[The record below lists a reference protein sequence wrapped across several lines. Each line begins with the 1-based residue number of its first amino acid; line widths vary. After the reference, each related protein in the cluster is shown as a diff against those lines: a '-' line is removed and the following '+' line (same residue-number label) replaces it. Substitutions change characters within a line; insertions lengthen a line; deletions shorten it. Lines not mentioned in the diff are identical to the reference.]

1 MTGCKGLKKAA
12 LRGLL
17 TLCTLTS
24 LAAPVLAVDS
34 GTAVYNQVA
43 KFLPA
48 DDADAVTTDI
58 LDASAYYQVDPILI
72 AALFTCESGFYEDAI
87 SPAGAIGIA
96 QLMPGTAETLGVNPY
111 NTRDNIFGGVAYLA
125 QQLNEFGDYALAEA
139 AYNAGPGAVWD
150 AGGIPGYAET
160 QDYVRSVEATRSA
173 IWDEN
178 GGEITPYYDP
188 EYDEGDY
195 DDDSL
200 LDVQT
205 QYVGDVTPAE
215 PASGLTEANSA
226 QKEVVN
232 EPAPEEEPETIRFY
246 PPSVTP
252 KVTIEKAKGPSMQD
266 NPGIKAKPQ
275 PQNSQR
281 K

>member
-1 MTGCKGLKKAA
+1 MTGRKGLKTAV
-12 LRGLL
+12 LRGIL
-17 TLCTLTS
+17 TLCTCTLLS
-24 LAAPVLAVDS
+24 APALAVDS

-43 KFLPA
+43 KFLPPG
-48 DDADAVTTDI
+48 DADAVTTDI

-72 AALFTCESGFYEDAI
+72 AALFTCESGFHEDAI

-111 NTRDNIFGGVAYLA
+111 DTRDNIFGGVAYLA

-160 QDYVRSVEATRSA
+160 QDYVRNVEATRGA

-178 GGEITPYYDP
+178 GGDITPYYDP
-188 EYDEGDY
+188 GDGYDDY
-195 DDDSL
+195 ADYADDSL
-200 LDVQT
+200 LDAQT
-205 QYVGDVTPAE
+205 QYVGDITPVT
-215 PASGLTEANSA
+215 PASGLIEANST
-226 QKEVVN
+226 QKEEAVKPV
-232 EPAPEEEPETIRFY
+232 PEEEPETIRFY
-246 PPSVTP
+246 PPSATPQVTL
-252 KVTIEKAKGPSMQD
+252 TGKGPAQ
-266 NPGIKAKPQ
+266 AKPQ
-275 PQNSQR
+275 PKNSQR

>member
-1 MTGCKGLKKAA
+1 MTGRKGLKTAV

-17 TLCTLTS
+17 TLCTCTLLS
-24 LAAPVLAVDS
+24 APALAVDS

-43 KFLPA
+43 KFLPPG
-48 DDADAVTTDI
+48 DADAVTTDI

-72 AALFTCESGFYEDAI
+72 AALFTCESGFHEDAI

-111 NTRDNIFGGVAYLA
+111 DTRDNIFGGVAYLA
-125 QQLNEFGDYALAEA
+125 QQLSEFGDYALAEA

-160 QDYVRSVEATRSA
+160 QDYVRNVEATRGA

-178 GGEITPYYDP
+178 GGDITPYYDP
-188 EYDEGDY
+188 GDGY
-195 DDDSL
+195 ANYADYADDSL
-200 LDVQT
+200 LDAQT
-205 QYVGDVTPAE
+205 QYVGDITPAT
-215 PASGLTEANSA
+215 PASGLTETNSA
-226 QKEVVN
+226 QKEEAVKPV
-232 EPAPEEEPETIRFY
+232 PEEEPETIRFY
-246 PPSVTP
+246 PPSATPQVTL
-252 KVTIEKAKGPSMQD
+252 TSKGPAQ
-266 NPGIKAKPQ
+266 AKPQ
-275 PQNSQR
+275 PKNSQR

>member
-1 MTGCKGLKKAA
+1 MTGRKGLKTAV
-12 LRGLL
+12 LRGIL
-17 TLCTLTS
+17 TLCTCTLLS
-24 LAAPVLAVDS
+24 APALAVDS

-43 KFLPA
+43 KFLPPG
-48 DDADAVTTDI
+48 DADAVTTDI

-72 AALFTCESGFYEDAI
+72 AALFTCESGFHEDAI

-111 NTRDNIFGGVAYLA
+111 DTRDNIFGGVAYLA

-160 QDYVRSVEATRSA
+160 QDYVRNVEATRGA

-178 GGEITPYYDP
+178 GGDITPYYDP
-188 EYDEGDY
+188 GDGYDDY
-195 DDDSL
+195 ADYADDSL
-200 LDVQT
+200 LDAQT
-205 QYVGDVTPAE
+205 QYVGDITPVT
-215 PASGLTEANSA
+215 PASGLTEANST
-226 QKEVVN
+226 QKEEAVKPV
-232 EPAPEEEPETIRFY
+232 PEEEPETIRFY
-246 PPSVTP
+246 PPSATPQVTL
-252 KVTIEKAKGPSMQD
+252 TGKGPAQ
-266 NPGIKAKPQ
+266 AKPQ
-275 PQNSQR
+275 PKNSQR

>member
-1 MTGCKGLKKAA
+1 MTGRKGLKTAV

-17 TLCTLTS
+17 TLCTCTLLS
-24 LAAPVLAVDS
+24 APALAVDS

-43 KFLPA
+43 KFLPSG
-48 DDADAVTTDI
+48 DADAVTTDI

-72 AALFTCESGFYEDAI
+72 AALFTCESGFHEDAI

-111 NTRDNIFGGVAYLA
+111 DTRDNIFGGVAYLA

-150 AGGIPGYAET
+150 
-160 QDYVRSVEATRSA
+160 
-173 IWDEN
+173 EN
-178 GGEITPYYDP
+178 GGDITPYYDP
-188 EYDEGDY
+188 GDGYDDYADY

-200 LDVQT
+200 LDAQT
-205 QYVGDVTPAE
+205 QYVGDITPVT

-226 QKEVVN
+226 QKEETAKPV
-232 EPAPEEEPETIRFY
+232 PEEEPETIRFY

-252 KVTIEKAKGPSMQD
+252 KVTIEKVKSPSMQD
-266 NPGIKAKPQ
+266 SQGIKAKPQ
-275 PQNSQR
+275 PRNSQR